1 MKYAVPEAGKFSG
14 TSIDLAHLG
23 LVGLTQVLSQNNETA
38 LYLTDHRGVLVK
50 LFDLACAKADEIS
63 YGPYAAFESELAN
76 FEEVQRNDALRP
88 LVPCYYGAQV
98 DYQKKFAFIAMELL
112 EGTDLKS
119 WCEGIAGTDLD
130 AEEVLELRRTMHE
143 MLLILEMFHRH
154 GFLLLDFKPD
164 NLLRLESGSIRLVD
178 LGALFTPRHTR
189 RLASFIYSATPDHGE
204 VLIDASNLQAGV
216 PPSEASDVFAA
227 GVALFE
233 LVTGQSRL
241 RIDPTTADEILQ
253 STSLFV
259 FQDSQ
264 TRDVWRAYP
273 HLRDVLPLLRTQ
285 LEERRILF
293 ADVWHLLKAYVS
305 ARVPDWETLPP
316 EQRDQILLTAGTTF
330 ILEQLPPPMTW
341 LAGPIARATTLRSL
355 RLNSV
360 SELLALLADPVH
372 ETVLQ
377 DLAQHNSLIACLRQL
392 DLPLDLLEH
401 LNTWDVHRDAAGSHW
416 AIAGPFAARQ
426 LGDNAQ
432 FVYLKKVIEDGH
444 GRSFWKA
451 VDEFD
456 ADERDGLRLTLREMS
471 DDHRSWIDG

>member
-14 TSIDLAHLG
+14 SSIDLAHLG

-38 LYLTDHRGVLVK
+38 LYLTDHQGVLVK
-50 LFDLACAKADEIS
+50 LFDLGCSKADEIS

-76 FEEVQRNDALRP
+76 FEEVQKNDALRP

-98 DYQKKFAFIAMELL
+98 DYQRKFAFIAMELL
-112 EGTDLKS
+112 KGTDLKS
-119 WCEGIAGTDLD
+119 WCEEVAGTDLD
-130 AEEVLELRRTMHE
+130 PEEALDVRRTIHE
-143 MLLILEMFHRH
+143 TLLILDSFHRH

-164 NLLRLESGSIRLVD
+164 NLVRLEGGTIRLVD

-204 VLIDASNLQAGV
+204 VLIDASNLQAGIA
-216 PPSEASDVFAA
+216 PSEASDVFAA

-241 RIDPTTADEILQ
+241 MIDPATADGILR

-305 ARVPDWETLPP
+305 ARVPDWESLPP
-316 EQRDQILLTAGTTF
+316 EQRDQIVLTAGTTF
-330 ILEQLPPPMTW
+330 ILEQLPPQMTW

-355 RLNSV
+355 RLKSI
-360 SELLALLADPVH
+360 SELLALVANPVP
-372 ETVLQ
+372 EAVRQ
-377 DLAQHNSLIACLRQL
+377 DLEQHNSLVACLRQL
-392 DLPLDLLEH
+392 DLPLDLVAR
-401 LNTWDVHRDAAGSHW
+401 LNTWDVHPDASGNHW
-416 AIAGPFAARQ
+416 AVAGPFAARE

-432 FVYLKKVIEDGH
+432 FVFLKKAIETGH
-444 GRSFWKA
+444 GQCFWEA
-451 VDEFD
+451 VDEFA
-456 ADERDGLRLTLREMS
+456 ADERDGLRLTLQQIS
-471 DDHRSWIDG
+471 DDYRSWIDG